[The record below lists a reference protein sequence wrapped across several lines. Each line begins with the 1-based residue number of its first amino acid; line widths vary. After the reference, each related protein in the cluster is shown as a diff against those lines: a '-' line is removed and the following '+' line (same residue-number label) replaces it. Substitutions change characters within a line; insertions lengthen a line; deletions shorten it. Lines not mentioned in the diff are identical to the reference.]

1 MVMNEELTIEHAGY
15 LDDLDRIPAY
25 VLGQAK
31 NTKAE
36 RCYSCCFCGVGDSGF
51 IKRNETELS
60 ADEISVPSGKEGS
73 LTIQQG
79 GKEVT
84 YPALLD
90 ADNNLQLR
98 SNAAF
103 ASDQQVVKGELC
115 IGGQTQ
121 VVRARAGEFEKV
133 DDSGIQ
139 HLSLMHSGGS
149 NSEIRITQSVPTKGC
164 IKLTLS
170 MMRQKPAYPIHIQ
183 PSYLDKETGKRVGIT
198 YDEAIDRFADFLL
211 AHRGELGRTL
221 MYACG
226 QLDYFSIF
234 AIQEVFRLLGVRNL
248 TGNAEHCLNAGAVHN
263 EILTGQEGPFLTID
277 QSVNGDNRLF
287 LLNGWNGYITH
298 PPAFRSIVKRAELDA
313 YIIEVMVSESAIE
326 LAKRLDADRVLLIKS
341 GSDPHLALAVANE
354 IINHHLDAI
363 SEDFLTVFADSQ
375 SFENYRSLAEAPRF
389 DPVRVAKRIAAEE
402 QYVGRLTSAI
412 KAIAR
417 KLAKPETV
425 PINIPSVG
433 LSQTSG
439 VVAHCLWG
447 DLFAMLGKYGLNS
460 DGSVAGGT
468 LRIPGQINAES
479 EVQGL
484 SRKYFLGRVSMNQA
498 AEVAARMGLPAH
510 AYDMTVADVPRAAL
524 DYSDLDDKNELFVCL
539 GTQFEANMMER
550 KRWLNKLEQDSVA
563 TVVID
568 PIPDPYSVEHA
579 ELIIP
584 SSPHPATTKLYQ
596 NGEWKLSLS
605 CPHKQA
611 PEHCRS
617 DATIIYD
624 VMFRIGEKLK
634 SDLGLQRSH
643 PDLSE
648 FATNGYIDSR
658 FGAGLNRIDGE
669 TDREQLWQRIQD
681 YLHGGSGPLYCSF
694 DDENGKP
701 IEWQEL
707 IDKGAITYG
716 GVGTTR
722 FVLDYENPGNS
733 PFADIFGKAR
743 LFKFFTPDETDLAY
757 PHGIVLNSGRS
768 PLSQDK
774 KKIRYAT
781 STFNSGKSTPIVDL
795 PDENP
800 IHMSSLLAQKYG
812 LKTGDLAELSS
823 RHHENV
829 VTLPVEVNDRVKGD
843 SLYVSFHKSRG
854 QMQRGHYIND
864 VTSRLGRCQY
874 SAQTSVK
881 SSEVHV
887 RKIQSQAPDTRL
899 LDITANLPVWDGE
912 NTALYVAD
920 IIAETHDV
928 FTFRF
933 QGDPLCRFEYQPG
946 QYCTFVLNIEGKR
959 VLRSYTISSTPTR
972 PFILE
977 VTVKRVPGGLVS
989 NWLPDNLRVGDRV
1002 TIAGPKGKFCLKP
1015 GHIASKLLFLG
1026 AGSGVTPMMSMSRW
1040 LSDVAA
1046 DVDMRFFNSVR
1057 GPDDII
1063 FDNEIQLLM
1072 NRYRT
1077 FSPVMITSSREVN
1090 NWEGYKGRINKEMLT
1105 ELAPDIHERTIYI
1118 CGPEGFMDAAKE
1130 MILELGFDQAN
1141 LHLESFGG
1149 ARSNA
1154 GSDETEAVAGDIEV
1168 DFAGTG
1174 KIVSTNGTMALLDFA
1189 EAHEVEVDYSCR
1201 SGSCGECKLRL
1212 LKGKCRSETD
1222 EGLTEDEKAEGYIL
1236 SCVSYPEENC
1246 SFDI

>member
-1 MVMNEELTIEHAGY
+1 MNEELTIEHAGY
-15 LDDLDRIPAY
+15 LDDLDHIPAY
-25 VLGQAK
+25 VLGSI
-31 NTKAE
+31 NNSKAE

-51 IKRNETELS
+51 IKTVETELLT
-60 ADEISVPSGKEGS
+60 DEISLPSEKEGS
-73 LTIQQG
+73 LTVLQG
-79 GKEVT
+79 GIKVT
-84 YPALLD
+84 YPVLLD
-90 ADNNLQLR
+90 GSNLQVKSR
-98 SNAAF
+98 SPI
-103 ASDQQVVKGELC
+103 ASEGQLVKGELC
-115 IGGQTQ
+115 IGGQSQ
-121 VVRARAGEFEKV
+121 VIRARVSDFDQA

-139 HLSLMHSGGS
+139 HLSLHSSGGS
-149 NSEIRITQSVPTKGC
+149 NSETRIIHSTPTRGC

-170 MMRQKPAYPIHIQ
+170 MMRQKSAYPIHIQ
-183 PSYLDKETGKRVGIT
+183 PSYLNKETGKRVGIS
-198 YDEAIDRFADFLL
+198 YEEAIDRFADLLL

-263 EILTGQEGPFLTID
+263 EMLTGQEGPFLTVD
-277 QSVNGDNRLF
+277 QSVHGDNRLF
-287 LLNGWNGYITH
+287 LMNGWNGQITH
-298 PPAFRSIVKRAELDA
+298 PPVFRSILKREELDA

-326 LAKRLDADRVLLIKS
+326 LAKRVDADRVLLIKS
-341 GSDPHLALAVANE
+341 ASDPHLALAVANE
-354 IINHHLDAI
+354 IINVYPEAI
-363 SEDFLTVFADSQ
+363 SQPFLSAFSDTESFDS
-375 SFENYRSLAEAPRF
+375 YRSLTADPRF
-389 DPVRVAKRIAAEE
+389 DPLRVAKRIAAEE
-402 QYVGRLTSAI
+402 KYVERLVTAI
-412 KAIAR
+412 KSIAR

-447 DLFAMLGKYGLNS
+447 DLFAMLGKYGLNA

-484 SRKYFLGRVSMNQA
+484 SRKYFLGRIPMDMA
-498 AEVAARMGLPAH
+498 AEAAARMDLPAH
-510 AYDMTVADVPRAAL
+510 AYDMSVTDIPRAAL
-524 DYSDLDDKNELFVCL
+524 DYSDIDDKKELFVFL

-550 KRWLNKLEQDSVA
+550 KRWLTKLEQDTVVS
-563 TVVID
+563 VVID
-568 PIPDPYSVEHA
+568 PVPDPYSIEHA

-584 SSPHPATTKLYQ
+584 SPPHPATTKLYQ

-605 CPHKQA
+605 APHKKA
-611 PEHCRS
+611 PKHCRS
-617 DATIIYD
+617 DATIVYD
-624 VMFRIGEKLK
+624 VMWRIAEKLASNSSQAQQH
-634 SDLGLQRSH
+634 SDLN
-643 PDLSE
+643 E
-648 FATNGYIDSR
+648 FVANGYIESR
-658 FGAGLNRIDGE
+658 FGGGLERIDGE
-669 TDREQLWQRIQD
+669 VNREQLWQRVQD

-694 DDENGKP
+694 DDADGKP
-701 IEWQEL
+701 IEWQEM
-707 IDKGAITYG
+707 IEQGAITYG

-722 FVLDYENPGNS
+722 FVLDYNKPDKS
-733 PFADIFGKAR
+733 PFADIFGKER
-743 LFKFFTPDETDLAY
+743 PFRFFTPDETDLTY

-768 PLSQDK
+768 PLSQNK
-774 KKIRYAT
+774 KQIRYAT
-781 STFNSGKSTPIVDL
+781 STFNSGKATPIVDM

-800 IHMSSLLAQKYG
+800 IHMSPLLAQKYG
-812 LKTGDLAELSS
+812 LKTGDLAQLSNIY
-823 RHHENV
+823 HEDTL
-829 VTLPVEVNDRVKGD
+829 TLPVEVNDRVKGD
-843 SLYVSFHKSRG
+843 NLYVSFHKSRG

-864 VTSRLGRCQY
+864 ITSRLGRCQY

-881 SSEVHV
+881 SSEVLLQ
-887 RKIQSQAPDTRL
+887 KIQSQAPDTRA
-899 LDITANLPVWDGE
+899 LDTTADLPVWNGE
-912 NTALYVAD
+912 STALYVAD

-946 QYCTFVLNIEGKR
+946 QYCTFILNINGKK

-989 NWLPDNLRVGDRV
+989 NWLPDNLNVGDRV
-1002 TIAGPKGKFCLKP
+1002 NIAGPKGKFCLQP
-1015 GHIASKLLFLG
+1015 GAIAKKLLFLG

-1057 GPDDII
+1057 GPNDII
-1063 FDNEIQLLM
+1063 FDKEIQLLTS
-1072 NRYRT
+1072 RYRT
-1077 FSPVMITSSREVN
+1077 FSPVMITSSRETEH
-1090 NWEGYKGRINKEMLT
+1090 WDGYKGRVNKEMLM

-1118 CGPEGFMDAAKE
+1118 CGPAGFMDAAKE

-1154 GSDETEAVAGDIEV
+1154 GSDETEAVAGDIKV
-1168 DFAGTG
+1168 DFASTG
-1174 KIVSTNGTMALLDFA
+1174 KIVSTDGKMALLDFA
-1189 EAHEVEVDYSCR
+1189 EAHEVDVDYSCR
-1201 SGSCGECKLRL
+1201 SGSCGECKVKVLT
-1212 LKGKCRSETD
+1212 GKCRSETN
-1222 EGLTEDEKAEGYIL
+1222 EGLTEEEKAQGYVL
-1236 SCVSYPEENC
+1236 SCVSFPEEDC
-1246 SFDI
+1246 SFDV